1 MAAPRPQVIT
11 AVEQLGYRVTVGDL
25 AAKTGLSLVEAR
37 QEIQGLAQAAEGHLQ
52 VSEGG
57 EIAYAF
63 QSHFRD
69 TLARKERRSQL
80 AAYQKMTWQAFLY
93 GLRIS
98 FGILLLVSI
107 ALAIAAITILI
118 MASNRERNS
127 SGRGRSGGGYSRG
140 YGGGFYY
147 MPNLWV
153 GNPFFRPRRLARS
166 QTLVRSERTSKPAEL
181 NFLEAVYSF
190 LFGDGNPNANL
201 EERQD
206 REIASRIVGNDG
218 VIAVEEALP
227 YLQLPPPEQS
237 DYEDC
242 MLPILVK
249 YDGFPE
255 VSDRGELVYR
265 FPELQVTADRSLQS
279 PSRQPAILEEYPW
292 AFSQASTN
300 QRTIITGLGVVNFVL
315 WAGLQSYAPT
325 IATIT
330 GISPGLVGFVFG
342 ILVLYGAAFL
352 GVPLVRWF
360 TLQRRNRQLEG
371 RNQQRRFWFSQLQN
385 PSESLRHKRA
395 FARQFART
403 EVFEESE
410 AIYSSDRDVIEQ
422 RDYRLDSPEFRALN
436 D

>member
-1 MAAPRPQVIT
+1 MAAPRAQVIE
-11 AVEQLGYRVTVGDL
+11 AVEQLGFRVTVGDL
-25 AAKTGLSLVEAR
+25 AAQTGLSLVEAR
-37 QEIQGLAQAAEGHLQ
+37 QEVQELAQAAEGHLQ

-63 QSHFRD
+63 ESDLRD
-69 TLARKERRSQL
+69 TLARKERRSKF
-80 AAYQKMTWQAFLY
+80 AAYQKMAWQGFLY

-118 MASNRERNS
+118 MASNRER
-127 SGRGRSGGGYSRG
+127 SGSNRGRSGGGYRGG

-147 MPNLWV
+147 MPNLWM
-153 GNPFFRPRRLARS
+153 GNPFFRTRRLARS
-166 QTLVRSERTSKPAEL
+166 QTLVRSERSSQPAQL

-190 LFGDGNPNANL
+190 LFGDGDPNADL

-206 REIASRIVGNDG
+206 RAIAGCIADNGG
-218 VIAVEEALP
+218 VIVAEEALP

-255 VSDRGELVYR
+255 VSDRGELIYR
-265 FPELQVTADRSLQS
+265 FPELQITAEKPVRSSSSL
-279 PSRQPAILEEYPW
+279 PAVLEEYPW
-292 AFSQASTN
+292 IFSQATTN
-300 QRTIITGLGVVNFVL
+300 QRTIIIGLGVVNFVL
-315 WAGLQSYAPT
+315 WAGLQSYSPSLAS
-325 IATIT
+325 IL

-360 TLQRRNRQLEG
+360 TLQRRNQQLAS
-371 RNQQRRFWFSQLQN
+371 RNQQRQVWSSQLQT
-385 PSESLRHKRA
+385 PSETLRHKRA
-395 FARQFART
+395 FARQFAGT
-403 EVFEESE
+403 EVFEEGKT
-410 AIYSSDRDVIEQ
+410 IYRSDRDVIEQ
-422 RDYRLDSPEFRALN
+422 RDYKLDSPEFRALN
-436 D
+436 E